1 MKLLLIEDEK
11 ELSEALFQ
19 ILTKN
24 KYLVDAVYDGEDGLN
39 YALTGIYDVIV
50 LDIMLPKLNGL
61 SLLKQIRKEGILT
74 PVIMLTAKSQIEDR
88 VAGLDLGADDYLTK
102 PFAVEELLARIRS
115 ITRRKGNIVNDNVL
129 TYGDISLNIN
139 TYDLDVN
146 DESIRLTLKEFEII
160 KYFMERPKCVVSKD
174 DLITKLWG
182 FDSEVEYNNIEVYI
196 SFIRKKLSYLKSK
209 VNIVTIRGV
218 GYRLED

>member
-61 SLLKQIRKEGILT
+61 SLLKQIRKEGTFLEIYT
-74 PVIMLTAKSQIEDR
+74 VFGI
-88 VAGLDLGADDYLTK
+88 
-102 PFAVEELLARIRS
+102 
-115 ITRRKGNIVNDNVL
+115 
-129 TYGDISLNIN
+129 IN
-139 TYDLDVN
+139 
-146 DESIRLTLKEFEII
+146 K
-160 KYFMERPKCVVSKD
+160 M
-174 DLITKLWG
+174 
-182 FDSEVEYNNIEVYI
+182 
-196 SFIRKKLSYLKSK
+196 
-209 VNIVTIRGV
+209 
-218 GYRLED
+218 

>member
-24 KYLVDAVYDGEDGLN
+24 KYLVDAVYDGEDGLD

-88 VAGLDLGADDYLTK
+88 VNGLDLGADDYLTK
-102 PFAVEELLARIRS
+102 PFAVEELLARLRS
-115 ITRRKGNIVNDNVL
+115 ITRRKGNVVNDNTL

-218 GYRLED
+218 GYRMED